1 MGPGGFG
8 RGRGMNRGRGG
19 FDRGRGGR
27 GGFGR
32 GGMDNNSSNMGGGF
46 DSSRGGFDGGHRG
59 GGFNNSRGFDRGG
72 RGGGRGFAGRGGGS
86 GHHPASDQEAA
97 ASFASS
103 NVEARAGDWLCPN
116 PGCRNHNFSWRPE
129 VRKD

>member
-1 MGPGGFG
+1 MD
-8 RGRGMNRGRGG
+8 RGRGG

-32 GGMDNNSSNMGGGF
+32 GLDNNSSNMGGGF
-46 DSSRGGFDGGHRG
+46 DSNRGGFDGGHRG

-129 VRKD
+129 VS